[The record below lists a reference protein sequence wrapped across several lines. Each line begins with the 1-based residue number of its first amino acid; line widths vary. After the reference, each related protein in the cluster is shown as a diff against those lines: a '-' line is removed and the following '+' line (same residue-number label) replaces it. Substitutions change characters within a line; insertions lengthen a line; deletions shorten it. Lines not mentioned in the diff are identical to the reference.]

1 MTSISLASLTLLQ
14 SQVYNLRKMA
24 HYFRG
29 VSVFEAPE
37 IVGKKVFVIFIITV
51 GDAGTDISVYR
62 THAGYSMNSIE
73 FEKYI
78 VDNIETALD
87 NSWIRIFYQP
97 IIRVRSDKLCGLEA
111 LARWEDPRY
120 GLLIP
125 EDFLHILEKH
135 GLVHKLDAYAALEVC
150 KLLRER
156 LNRDQA
162 VVPISINLSEK
173 DFELCDIFG
182 VVDSVIRRY
191 EISKEFINVEVTESA
206 FARDSE
212 KLREGIGKFRDSGY
226 QLWVDDF
233 GSRSSLKVLT
243 DYDFYGIKI
252 EVDFV
257 RDFSK
262 KSVSIIKSVVAMA
275 KGIGIQTL
283 AEGVETEKELDF
295 LKAIG
300 FEKIQGDI
308 FESPLP
314 LAQCMEELNKKGVVI
329 ETPNESVVIGDSE
342 AAETSCDGDEN
353 GSHMIRELNS
363 KWKHLYDIYNG
374 VYLLD
379 LDEDTFEVL
388 YGVSESGEAIKGS
401 ISEITGDHAE
411 RFVFSDDSKHYLKF
425 FETSTLEQ
433 KINGSERGFINAYIR
448 TKTPHGD
455 YTWKIYL
462 ALMTGPGQAL
472 VFVRNADSIKAN
484 AWSEYYRNYTDS
496 VKGDL
501 GVELTKDLLWDN
513 LNRNSHLGIFWKDKQ
528 RRFVGANQKFMDYY
542 GFKTP
547 SDFVGKTDE
556 DMGWHIES
564 EPYRKDEYRVLREG
578 AVTRR
583 VQGRCIAHGSIR
595 DILASKMPVYD
606 NGRIIGLVGYFED
619 ITESEQDRARKVNLQ
634 ETDNLTGLLNIRGMM
649 TATATYKDEY
659 ERRGTDFVEVY
670 FSLDNFEELKNLHG
684 HAFGDEILYAC
695 GKKLANGFG
704 TSATLVRCSGH
715 EFVAFSQFNKPKD
728 VEDFSA
734 RVRRLV
740 SEIHNVN
747 GYNCTLYP
755 SQGTVKYSEVKD
767 INKMHE
773 LSKARMLEERELHE
787 SSMS

>member
-1 MTSISLASLTLLQ
+1 
-14 SQVYNLRKMA
+14 
-24 HYFRG
+24 
-29 VSVFEAPE
+29 
-37 IVGKKVFVIFIITV
+37 
-51 GDAGTDISVYR
+51 
-62 THAGYSMNSIE
+62 MNSLE
-73 FEKYI
+73 FEEYI
-78 VDNIETALD
+78 VNNVEKAIT
-87 NSWIRIFYQP
+87 NSWIKIFYQP
-97 IIRVRSDKLCGLEA
+97 IMRVKSDKLSGLEA
-111 LARWEDPRY
+111 LARWEDPVY

-125 EDFLHILEKH
+125 DDFLPVLEKH
-135 GLVHKLDAYAALEVC
+135 GVVHHLDSFAVMEVC

-156 LNRDQA
+156 LNNDKA

-173 DFELCDIFG
+173 DFELCDIFE
-182 VVDSVIRRY
+182 VVDSIVTKY
-191 EISKEFINVEVTESA
+191 EITKEFINVEVTESA

-212 KLREGIGKFRDSGY
+212 KLREGIEKFRDAGY

-233 GSRSSLKVLT
+233 GSRSSLNVLT

-252 EVDFV
+252 DVDFI
-257 RDFSK
+257 REFTK
-262 KSVSIIKSVVAMA
+262 KAVSIIKSVASMA

-308 FESPLP
+308 FGKPLP
-314 LAQCMEELNKKGVVI
+314 LSQCMEELENKGVVI
-329 ETPNESVVIGDSE
+329 ETPNESGVSGDSYSGEVAYTIERDE
-342 AAETSCDGDEN
+342 AAAEK
-353 GSHMIRELNS
+353 IRNLNM
-363 KWKHLYDIYNG
+363 KWKQLYDIYNG
-374 VYLLD
+374 VYLLN
-379 LDEDTFEVL
+379 LDEDSFEVL
-388 YGVSESGEAIKGS
+388 YGVAENGEAIKGS
-401 ISEITGDHAE
+401 IKGITSDHAD
-411 RFVFSDDSKHYLKF
+411 RFVFAEDSKHYLKF
-425 FETSTLEQ
+425 FEAETLEQ

-462 ALMTGPGQAL
+462 ALMTAPQQAL

-484 AWSEYYRNYTDS
+484 AWSEYYRNYTDA
-496 VKGDL
+496 VRGDL
-501 GVELTKDLLWDN
+501 GMELTKDLLWDN
-513 LNRNSHLGIFWKDKQ
+513 LNRNSNLGIFWKDKQ

-547 SDFVGKTDE
+547 ADFIGKTDE
-556 DMGWHIES
+556 DMGWHIVS

-583 VQGRCIAHGSIR
+583 VQGHCIAHGSIR

-619 ITESEQDRARKVNLQ
+619 ITETEQDRARKVDLQ

-659 ERRGTDFVEVY
+659 ERRGTDFVEVF

-704 TSATLVRCSGH
+704 TTATLVRYSGDD
-715 EFVAFSQFNKPKD
+715 FMAFTQFMNPREVDAFAAK
-728 VEDFSA
+728 
-734 RVRRLV
+734 VRRLV

-755 SQGTVKYSEVKD
+755 SLGVVKYSEIKD
-767 INKMHE
+767 INKMHDIGHM
-773 LSKARMLEERELHE
+773 RMQEEREMHKRN
-787 SSMS
+787 MS

>member
-1 MTSISLASLTLLQ
+1 
-14 SQVYNLRKMA
+14 
-24 HYFRG
+24 
-29 VSVFEAPE
+29 
-37 IVGKKVFVIFIITV
+37 
-51 GDAGTDISVYR
+51 
-62 THAGYSMNSIE
+62 MNSLE
-73 FEKYI
+73 FEEYI
-78 VDNIETALD
+78 VDNIDNALN

-97 IIRVRSDKLCGLEA
+97 IMRVRSDKLCGLEA
-111 LARWEDPRY
+111 LARWDDPVY
-120 GLLIP
+120 GLMVP
-125 EDFLHILEKH
+125 EDFLHILEQH
-135 GLVHKLDAYAALEVC
+135 GLVHKLDSFAVREVC

-156 LNRDQA
+156 LKKKQA

-182 VVDSVIRRY
+182 VVDSFITKY

-212 KLREGIGKFRDSGY
+212 RFRVGIEQFRASGY

-233 GSRSSLKVLT
+233 GNRSSLNVLA
-243 DYDFYGIKI
+243 DYDFYGMKI
-252 EVDFV
+252 DVEFL

-262 KSVSIIKSVVAMA
+262 KAVSIIKSVVSMA

-308 FESPLP
+308 FGKPLP
-314 LAQCMEELNKKGVVI
+314 LNQCMEELDEKGVVI
-329 ETPNESVVIGDSE
+329 ERPNESGVFGDSGSESESESESVIYTLERDE
-342 AAETSCDGDEN
+342 ADVEKIKN
-353 GSHMIRELNS
+353 LNI
-363 KWKHLYDIYNG
+363 KWKQIYDIYNG
-374 VYLLD
+374 VYLLN
-379 LDEDTFEVL
+379 LEEDTFEVL
-388 YGVSESGEAIKGS
+388 FGVSESGEAVKGS
-401 ISEITGDHAE
+401 LSEITSVHAE
-411 RFVFSDDSKHYLKF
+411 KFVFSEDCKHYLKF
-425 FETSTLEQ
+425 FEAHTLEQ
-433 KINGSERGFINAYIR
+433 KINGSERGFINVYIR

-462 ALMTGPGQAL
+462 ALMTAPHQAL

-496 VKGDL
+496 LKGDL
-501 GVELTKDLLWDN
+501 GMELTKELLWDN

-542 GFKTP
+542 GFRTP

-578 AVTRR
+578 AVTKK
-583 VQGRCIAHGSIR
+583 VQGHCIAHGSIR

-619 ITESEQDRARKVNLQ
+619 ITETEQDRARKVDLQ
-634 ETDNLTGLLNIRGMM
+634 ETDNLTGLLNVRGMM

-659 ERRGTDFVEVY
+659 ERRGTDFTEVF

-695 GKKLANGFG
+695 GKKLANSFG
-704 TSATLVRCSGH
+704 TSATLVRYSGD
-715 EFVAFSQFNKPKD
+715 EFMAFAQYTNARDVEAFSSK
-728 VEDFSA
+728 
-734 RVRRLV
+734 VRRLV

-755 SQGTVKYSEVKD
+755 SLGVVKYSEVKNL
-767 INKMHE
+767 NKMHE
-773 LSKARMLEERELHE
+773 LGHKRMMEERKMHE
-787 SSMS
+787 REMS

>member
-1 MTSISLASLTLLQ
+1 
-14 SQVYNLRKMA
+14 
-24 HYFRG
+24 
-29 VSVFEAPE
+29 
-37 IVGKKVFVIFIITV
+37 
-51 GDAGTDISVYR
+51 
-62 THAGYSMNSIE
+62 MNSLE
-73 FEKYI
+73 FEEYI
-78 VDNIETALD
+78 VDNFDKALS
-87 NSWIRIFYQP
+87 NSWIKIFYQP
-97 IIRVRSDKLCGLEA
+97 IMRVRSDKLCGLEA
-111 LARWEDPRY
+111 LARWEDPKY

-125 EDFLHILEKH
+125 DDFLHILEKY
-135 GLVHKLDAYAALEVC
+135 GMVHELDSFAVLEVC
-150 KLLRER
+150 KLLRDR
-156 LNRDQA
+156 LKNDQA

-173 DFELCDIFG
+173 DFELCDIFDI
-182 VVDSVIRRY
+182 VDSIITKY

-212 KLREGIGKFRDSGY
+212 KLREGIEKFRDSGY

-233 GSRSSLKVLT
+233 GSHSSLNVLA
-243 DYDFYGIKI
+243 DYDFYGMKI
-252 EVDFV
+252 DVEFI
-257 RDFSK
+257 RDFTK
-262 KSVSIIKSVVAMA
+262 KAVSIIKSVVSMA

-295 LKAIG
+295 LKSIG

-308 FESPLP
+308 YGKPLP
-314 LAQCMEELNKKGVVI
+314 LSQCMEELDEKGVVI
-329 ETPNESVVIGDSE
+329 ETPNESGVFGGYEPDKMTYTVERD
-342 AAETSCDGDEN
+342 AADVEKIKQLN
-353 GSHMIRELNS
+353 IR
-363 KWKHLYDIYNG
+363 WKQLYNIYNG

-379 LDEDTFEVL
+379 LEEDTFEVL
-388 YGVSESGEAIKGS
+388 YGVSENGEAIKGS
-401 ISEITGDHAE
+401 ISEIVSEHAD
-411 RFVFSDDSKHYLKF
+411 RFVFAEDCKHYLKF
-425 FETSTLEQ
+425 FEAHTLEQ

-462 ALMTGPGQAL
+462 ALMTAPQQAL

-484 AWSEYYRNYTDS
+484 AWSEYYRNYTDTAR
-496 VKGDL
+496 GDL
-501 GVELTKDLLWDN
+501 GMELTKDLLWDN

-542 GFKTP
+542 GFRTP
-547 SDFVGKTDE
+547 ADFVGKTDE

-583 VQGRCIAHGSIR
+583 VQGHCIAHGSIR

-619 ITESEQDRARKVNLQ
+619 ITESEQDRARKVDLQ
-634 ETDNLTGLLNIRGMM
+634 ETDNLTGLLNVRGMI

-659 ERRGTDFVEVY
+659 ERRGTDFVEVF

-704 TSATLVRCSGH
+704 TSATLVRYSGCD
-715 EFVAFSQFNKPKD
+715 FMAFSQYSNPRD
-728 VEDFSA
+728 VEAFA
-734 RVRRLV
+734 AKVRRLV

-755 SQGTVKYSEVKD
+755 SLGTVRFSEVRD
-767 INKMHE
+767 LDKMHKLGME
-773 LSKARMLEERELHE
+773 RMAEEREQHKRG
-787 SSMS
+787 MS